1 MRFLVIIFLVASVG
15 QVCAGT
21 IKCDNT
27 QVGDIVTFD
36 GINYTKVN
44 RTMLEDY
51 VNTTNTQAL
60 EQACTGEVTNMY
72 RLFLNKG
79 MNPNISSWDVSNVE
93 NFEGMFSGA
102 TTFNQNLLD
111 WDTSKVTNMA
121 KMFQGALLFNHDLSS
136 WKTSKVTD
144 MNGMFRGATLFNQ
157 DLSSWSV
164 SSVEN
169 FDGMFSG
176 ATTFNQN
183 LSKWDTFKVTN
194 MADMFSGATSFNQD
208 LSTWITSNVID
219 MHKMF
224 YGATVFNQNLANWD
238 TSKVTNMNEMFF
250 AAQQFNGNI
259 STWVTSNV
267 ERMDSMF
274 ERATSFN
281 GNVSNWDTAKMTR
294 MEYMFYMATSFNQS
308 LTNWCVNSAFLNGLD
323 NDGGQPYNAT
333 LYTRTNFSK
342 FSPIDTIPAFH
353 PLWNG
358 IGCIYKCYNGGIR
371 NVNDKITY
379 SCICNEPDTGMYCN
393 DITDD
398 TTNTFTWWMILS
410 ISVGG
415 ALLLSG
421 AVFTARKLFTTR
433 TGGFALSNN

>member
-15 QVCAGT
+15 QVSAGT

-44 RTMLEDY
+44 RTMLENY
-51 VNTTNTQAL
+51 VNASNTQAL

-93 NFEGMFSGA
+93 NFE
-102 TTFNQNLLD
+102 
-111 WDTSKVTNMA
+111 
-121 KMFQGALLFNHDLSS
+121 
-136 WKTSKVTD
+136 
-144 MNGMFRGATLFNQ
+144 
-157 DLSSWSV
+157 
-164 SSVEN
+164 
-169 FDGMFSG
+169 GMFSG

-250 AAQQFNGNI
+250 TAQQFNGNI

-267 ERMDSMF
+267 ERMDSMS
-274 ERATSFN
+274 ESATLFN
-281 GNVSNWDTAKMTR
+281 GNISNWDTAKMTR

-308 LTNWCVNSAFLNGLD
+308 LTNWCVNSAFFNGPITVLID
-323 NDGGQPYNAT
+323 NDGGQPYNDT

-342 FSPIDTIPAFH
+342 FSPVDTNPAFH